1 MAKKGLIP
9 RCQPAIVKLLAL
21 GPLTVQEM
29 WPRVYCAERSA
40 YMVVRRLHMERLI
53 HIQSY
58 RQGVVGVPIAVWA
71 LGDGVDAEYP
81 TIKSNAE
88 RQREYRKRMSADDK
102 DFLKARRRQ
111 RSRTIKIDPL
121 MAAFFGVKKG

>member
-1 MAKKGLIP
+1 
-9 RCQPAIVKLLAL
+9 
-21 GPLTVQEM
+21 
-29 WPRVYCAERSA
+29 
-40 YMVVRRLHMERLI
+40 MERLI

-58 RQGVVGVPIAVWA
+58 KQGPVGVPIAVWA

-81 TIKSNAE
+81 AIRSNAE

>member
-1 MAKKGLIP
+1 MEKRGLKP

-21 GPLTVQEM
+21 GPLTVAQIHAQ
-29 WPRVYCAERSA
+29 VFCAQRSA
-40 YMVVRRLHMERLI
+40 YMVIRQLHIERLV
-53 HIQSY
+53 HVFEY
-58 RQGVVGVPIAVWA
+58 RQGPVGVPVAVWA

-81 TIKSNAE
+81 TFRTNAE
-88 RQREYRKRMSADDK
+88 RQRDYRKRMSADDR

>member
-1 MAKKGLIP
+1 VAKRGLKP

-21 GPLTVQEM
+21 GPLTVAQIHAQ
-29 WPRVYCAERSA
+29 VFCAQRSA
-40 YMVVRRLHMERLI
+40 YMVIKQMHTQRLVHVFE
-53 HIQSY
+53 Y
-58 RQGVVGVPIAVWA
+58 RQRPNVRPVAVWA

-81 TIKSNAE
+81 TVRTNAE
-88 RQREYRKRMSADDK
+88 RQRDYRKRMSADDK

-121 MAAFFGVKKG
+121 IAAFFGVKKG

>member
-1 MAKKGLIP
+1 
-9 RCQPAIVKLLAL
+9 
-21 GPLTVQEM
+21 
-29 WPRVYCAERSA
+29 
-40 YMVVRRLHMERLI
+40 MERLI

-58 RQGVVGVPIAVWA
+58 KQGPVGVPIAVWA

-81 TIKSNAE
+81 TIRTNAE

>member
-1 MAKKGLIP
+1 VAKRGLKP

-21 GPLTVQEM
+21 GPLTVQEI
-29 WPRVYCAERSA
+29 WPRVFCAERSA
-40 YMVVRRLHMERLI
+40 YMVVRQLHLDRLI

-58 RQGVVGVPIAVWA
+58 RQGAVGVPIAVWA
-71 LGDGVDAEYP
+71 WGAGVDAEYP
-81 TIKSNAE
+81 TFRTNAE
-88 RQREYRKRMSADDK
+88 RQRDYRKRMSADDR

>member
-1 MAKKGLIP
+1 MD
-9 RCQPAIVKLLAL
+9 
-21 GPLTVQEM
+21 
-29 WPRVYCAERSA
+29 
-40 YMVVRRLHMERLI
+40 RLI

-121 MAAFFGVKKG
+121 TAAFFGVKKG

>member
-1 MAKKGLIP
+1 MLIQ
-9 RCQPAIVKLLAL
+9 RMH
-21 GPLTVQEM
+21 T
-29 WPRVYCAERSA
+29 
-40 YMVVRRLHMERLI
+40 ERLV
-53 HIQSY
+53 HVFEY
-58 RQGVVGVPIAVWA
+58 RQGPVGVPVAVWA

-81 TIKSNAE
+81 KFRTNAE
-88 RQREYRKRMSADDK
+88 RQRDYRKRMSADDR

>member
-1 MAKKGLIP
+1 
-9 RCQPAIVKLLAL
+9 
-21 GPLTVQEM
+21 
-29 WPRVYCAERSA
+29 
-40 YMVVRRLHMERLI
+40 MERLI

-58 RQGVVGVPIAVWA
+58 RQGPVGVPIAVWA

-81 TIKSNAE
+81 IIRSNAE

-121 MAAFFGVKKG
+121 TAAFFGEIGRAHV

>member
-1 MAKKGLIP
+1 VAKRGLKP

-21 GPLTVQEM
+21 GPLTVAQIHAHVFCAQRTAYM
-29 WPRVYCAERSA
+29 LIQQMHAERLVHVFE
-40 YMVVRRLHMERLI
+40 YWQRPNVRP
-53 HIQSY
+53 
-58 RQGVVGVPIAVWA
+58 VAVWA

-81 TIKSNAE
+81 TVRTNAE
-88 RQREYRKRMSADDK
+88 RQRDYRKRMSADDR

-121 MAAFFGVKKG
+121 TAAFFGVKKG

>member
-1 MAKKGLIP
+1 MEKRGLKP

-21 GPLTVQEM
+21 GPLTVGEI
-29 WPRVYCAERSA
+29 WPRVFCAERSA
-40 YMVVRRLHMERLI
+40 YMVVKQLHDKGSVYISE
-53 HIQSY
+53 Y
-58 RQGVVGVPIAVWA
+58 RQGVVGVPVAVWA

-81 TIKSNAE
+81 TFRSNAE
-88 RQREYRKRMSADDK
+88 RQRDYRKRMSADDK

-121 MAAFFGVKKG
+121 MAAFFGVKR

>member
-1 MAKKGLIP
+1 MEKRGLKP

-21 GPLTVQEM
+21 GPLTVLEISS
-29 WPRVYCAERSA
+29 RVFCAERSA
-40 YMVVRRLHMERLI
+40 YMVVRRLHITRQVYILE
-53 HIQSY
+53 Y
-58 RQGVVGVPIAVWA
+58 RKNPKSRPAPVWA
-71 LGDGVDAEYP
+71 LGNSADAEYP
-81 TIKSNAE
+81 LFSTNTE
-88 RQREYRKRMSADDK
+88 RKRDYRKRMSADDK

>member
-1 MAKKGLIP
+1 
-9 RCQPAIVKLLAL
+9 
-21 GPLTVQEM
+21 
-29 WPRVYCAERSA
+29 
-40 YMVVRRLHMERLI
+40 MERLI

-58 RQGVVGVPIAVWA
+58 KQRPVGVPIAVWA

-81 TIKSNAE
+81 AIRSNAE

-121 MAAFFGVKKG
+121 TAAFFGVKKG